1 MRRLVLLRIVVG
13 LLATASTTTAGST
26 APPTSVGSGGAAA
39 SVDQLATEAA
49 IDALRRGG
57 GPGIESGVRATG
69 PPQAR
74 SPWALPSRYA
84 FARPLPDPA

>member
-1 MRRLVLLRIVVG
+1 MRRLVLLGIIVG
-13 LLATASTTTAGST
+13 LFATASTTTARST
-26 APPTSVGSGGAAA
+26 APPTSVGSGGVAA

-69 PPQAR
+69 RPHAG
-74 SPWALPSRYA
+74 SPWALPSRSA
-84 FARPLPDPA
+84 FDRPPPDPA

>member
-1 MRRLVLLRIVVG
+1 MRRLVLLGIVVG
-13 LLATASTTTAGST
+13 LLATANTTTARST

-57 GPGIESGVRATG
+57 GPRH
-69 PPQAR
+69 
-74 SPWALPSRYA
+74 
-84 FARPLPDPA
+84 